1 MNQYIVD
8 TDVIIAFY
16 DSIPMDVYKTQW
28 KMIGKYL
35 DEKRIVVCEA
45 VFNEIKKAEELK
57 EWLNNYRKDLV
68 PCYTQDV
75 LVEAK
80 VIINKYP
87 KLIDVNNTSDQSDPY
102 IIALAKMKGLIV
114 LSNESYSE
122 GGKKTKIPYICK
134 DLGITCINTR
144 AFYKN
149 EAWQF

>member
-8 TDVIIAFY
+8 TDVIIGFY
-16 DSIPMDVYKTQW
+16 DSLPMDVYKTQW
-28 KMIGKYL
+28 KLIGKYIE
-35 DEKRIVVCEA
+35 DKRIVICEA

-57 EWLNNYRKDLV
+57 QWLNNYRKDLI
-68 PCYTQDV
+68 PCYTQET
-75 LVEAK
+75 LIEAK

-102 IIALAKMKGLIV
+102 VIALAKLKKLIV

-134 DLGITCINTR
+134 DLGIICRNTR
-144 AFYKN
+144 EFYKD
-149 EAWQF
+149 EQWQF

>member
-8 TDVIIAFY
+8 TDVIIGFY

-87 KLIDVNNTSDQSDPY
+87 KLIDINNTSDQSDPY